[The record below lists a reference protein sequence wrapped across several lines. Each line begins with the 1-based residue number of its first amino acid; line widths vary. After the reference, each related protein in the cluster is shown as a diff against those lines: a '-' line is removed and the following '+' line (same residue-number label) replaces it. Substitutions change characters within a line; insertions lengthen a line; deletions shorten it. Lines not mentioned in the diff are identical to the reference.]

1 MITVRINTATNP
13 RGPGFWKLNTH
24 LLTESEYINL
34 IRKTITN
41 VSKEYEGQNEVDE
54 ILLWDVIKM
63 QIRAT
68 SIQYAKEKKSRLKQK
83 EYFLEKEVLA
93 LERKLEE
100 NNSSEPHKEILLTEL
115 RIKKQQL
122 EEIIGY
128 RTQGAIIR
136 SKVKW
141 YNEGERNT
149 KYFHSLEKRH
159 FNSKTIRNLVT
170 DDGTRIFTDVE
181 ILQEA
186 KNYYESLYTSIID
199 KNLSNEY
206 DAIFFPENME
216 AKLTDDQKL
225 SCEGELSAAE
235 CFESLKTMEMV
246 SPLGQIASQQ
256 NSIKFFGT
264 TCQHIYLHL

>member
-1 MITVRINTATNP
+1 MITLRINTVINP

-24 LLTESEYINL
+24 ILTESEYINL
-34 IRKTITN
+34 IRKTITD
-41 VSKEYEGQNEVDE
+41 VSKKYEGQNEVDE

-68 SIQYAKEKKSRLKQK
+68 SIQYAKKSRFKQN

-93 LERKLEE
+93 LEIKLEE
-100 NNSSEPHKEILLTEL
+100 NNPSEPHKEIWHTEL

-128 RTQGAIIR
+128 KTQGAIIR
-136 SKVKW
+136 SKVEW

-159 FNSKTIRNLVT
+159 YSSKTIRNLVT
-170 DDGTRIFTDVE
+170 DDGTRISTDVE
-181 ILQEA
+181 ILQRA
-186 KNYYESLYTSIID
+186 KKFYESLYTSITD
-199 KNLSNEY
+199 KELSNEY
-206 DAIFFPENME
+206 DDIFFPETIE
-216 AKLTDDQKL
+216 ANLTADQKL

-235 CFESLKTMEMV
+235 CFESLKTMEMGKSPGTDGLPAEFYKVFWNDV
-246 SPLGQIASQQ
+246 STHLLAS
-256 NSIKFFGT
+256 
-264 TCQHIYLHL
+264 